1 MSGERFSIITPLC
14 FGWRRGQKS
23 PFEKKVTLIN
33 SLDLMPAQADFIAAA
48 LIRQYIGVFYDN
60 FQNRLI

>member
-1 MSGERFSIITPLC
+1 MSDERFSIIMPLC

-23 PFEKKVTLIN
+23 QFEKKVALVN
-33 SLDLMPAQADFIAAA
+33 LLNLMRAQADFIAAA

-60 FQNRLI
+60 FQNRLV